1 MADNVIDLSKF
12 QKRMDDAKTTK
23 EPEVKSELIVE
34 TPTEEKPKYDSIIDL
49 NAKAPAGKLPEFN
62 MENVTVY
69 EIDLRD
75 DVQDLMTIDEETRNN
90 ILAENDKFLN
100 TVVKPHLIQLC
111 APCACRQQEIIQKH
125 LRRCQLMN
133 LDPNRTPMTMDKDDF
148 NMYKFGVVITSDNNV
163 YVGVSAIVKECAKCH
178 HIDMWGDAS
187 VITHII
193 ATGTESSIQ
202 FKNEVSDFYNEDRVE
217 NPVIDVMDAIKEQ
230 YGEDVKLEPIDEG
243 TDGGVTSEE

>member
-34 TPTEEKPKYDSIIDL
+34 TPTEEKPKYDSII
-49 NAKAPAGKLPEFN
+49 
-62 MENVTVY
+62 
-69 EIDLRD
+69 
-75 DVQDLMTIDEETRNN
+75 DLMTIDEETRNN

-148 NMYKFGVVITSDNNV
+148 NMYKFGVITSDNNV